1 MKTMLTLIY
10 ALMICQVAAL
20 ELHSD
25 YDNPDFE
32 TSDSKNLELW
42 PVVVIDSGI
51 DYTHPDLKDK
61 LYENIETYSIEVHD
75 RHIENDSYGFDFNND
90 DLYSF
95 DNNYRYIPKFQQI
108 PKIDRQESLLNN
120 FLNIGS
126 SLLNNTIEVSKATM
140 SIGGPGHGTHVSGII
155 LQECDRC
162 AIVPLKVFGKN
173 DVDLIDLVA
182 AIEYA
187 HKRGYRIL
195 NLSLGVDTKYIP
207 KDDVESIRH
216 LADLIGKITLYKDML
231 FVVAA
236 GNDGVHLTKV
246 LEQENRGIYPALLNL
261 PNVITVG
268 ALDKNGLMAK
278 FSNYDEENVDVY
290 TDGVEIRSTWNDGT
304 YKVLN
309 GTSMA
314 TPKVTGLISNLWMN
328 NRTLN
333 PQKIKE
339 LFLEGL
345 ESRELTP
352 ASGEA
357 FTAKVID

>member
-1 MKTMLTLIY
+1 MKRILALIY
-10 ALMICQVAAL
+10 TLLVCQATAL

-25 YDNPDFE
+25 FDNPDFE
-32 TSDSKNLELW
+32 TSHSKNLDQW

-51 DYTHPDLKDK
+51 DYTHPDLKEK
-61 LYENIETYSIEVHD
+61 LYENIEIYSIDVQG
-75 RHIENDSYGFDFNND
+75 RNIENDNYGYDFNND

-95 DNNYRYIPKFQQI
+95 DNNYRYIPKFQKI
-108 PKIDRQESLLNN
+108 PKIDREESLLNN

-155 LQECDRC
+155 LKECDQC

-173 DVDLIDLVA
+173 DVDLGDLVA

-216 LADLIGKITLYKDML
+216 LTDLIGKITLYKDML

-236 GNDGVHLTKV
+236 GNDGVHLTEV

-268 ALDKNGLMAK
+268 ALDKNGKMAH

-290 TDGVEIRSTWNDGT
+290 TDGVEIRSTWNDGS
-304 YKVLN
+304 YKTLN

-328 NRTLN
+328 NRILN
-333 PQKIKE
+333 PEQIKE

-352 ASGEA
+352 VSGEA